1 MKLKLCMTAA
11 IAAGLFAT
19 SALAEI
25 TVGVSIGF
33 TGPQA
38 SLGVHYKNAFDLLPK
53 TMAGEPVKY
62 IILDNASDVT
72 NAARNG
78 RKLVTEDKVDV
89 LMGSNGV
96 PQSLAL
102 AQIASEGKT
111 PMLAF
116 SPINVPAENAL
127 WTFVVPQPT
136 ELMMDAVARD
146 IKKNN
151 IKTLGY
157 IGFSDGWGDIVLKA
171 TESHAASAGYKIVAN
186 ERYAR
191 NDTSVVGQ
199 VLKLMAANPDAVMV
213 GGSGTGGALPQ
224 IALRERGY
232 KGPIYHNHGT
242 VNAEFIKIGGK
253 HVEGAIAPTGP
264 IVVADE
270 LPAGYATKALGADF
284 MKRYEDKF
292 KLGRNAFAG
301 YTYDAVLLVEA
312 AAQVALKKAKPGTP
326 EFRAALRDA
335 LENVKNV
342 VGTHAVYTMTPK
354 NHNGMDERAR
364 VLVVVKDG
372 QWRLM
377 K

>member
-1 MKLKLCMTAA
+1 MKSKICMIAC
-11 IAAGLFAT
+11 IAAAMAAT
-19 SALAEI
+19 SAMADI
-25 TVGVSIGF
+25 TIGVSIGF

-38 SLGVHYKNAFDLLPK
+38 SLGVHYRNAFDLMPK
-53 TMAGEPVKY
+53 TIAGEPVKF

-72 NAARNG
+72 NAAKNG
-78 RKLVTEDKVDV
+78 RKLVAEDKVDV

-96 PQSLAL
+96 PQTLAL
-102 AQIASEGKT
+102 AQIATESHT

-116 SPINVPAENAL
+116 SPVNLPPDNVY
-127 WTFVVPQPT
+127 WTFIVPQPT

-146 IKKNN
+146 MKKRG
-151 IKTLGY
+151 IKTVAY

-171 TESHAASAGYKIVAN
+171 TESHAAAAGFRIVAN

-199 VLKLMAANPDAVMV
+199 VLKIIATNPDAVMV

-224 IALRERGY
+224 VALRERGY

-253 HVEGAIAPTGP
+253 NVEGAIAPTGP

-270 LPAGYATKALGADF
+270 LPAGYATKAVGEDF
-284 MKRYEDKF
+284 MKRYEAKF
-292 KLGRNAFAG
+292 HLGRNAFAG
-301 YTYDAVLLVEA
+301 YSYDAVLLVDA
-312 AAQVALKKAKPGTP
+312 AAQVALKKARPGTP

-335 LENVKNV
+335 LENVKDV
-342 VGTHAVYTMTPK
+342 VGTHAVYTMTPA

-364 VLVVVKDG
+364 VLVEVKDG

>member
-1 MKLKLCMTAA
+1 MRLKISIAAA
-11 IAAGLFAT
+11 IAAGIFSTA
-19 SALAEI
+19 APAEMTI
-25 TVGVSIGF
+25 GVSIGF

-38 SLGVHYKNAFDLLPK
+38 SLGVHYRNAFDLMPK
-53 TMAGEPVKY
+53 TIAGEPVKY

-72 NAARNG
+72 NAAKNG

-102 AQIASEGKT
+102 AQIATESKT
-111 PMLAF
+111 PLLVF
-116 SPINVPAENAL
+116 SPVNLPPDNVHWA
-127 WTFVVPQPT
+127 FVVPQPT

-171 TESHAASAGYKIVAN
+171 TESHAASAGYRIVAN

-224 IALRERGY
+224 VALRERGY

-253 HVEGAIAPTGP
+253 NVEGAIAPTGP

-270 LPAGYATKALGADF
+270 LPAGYATKAIGAEF

-301 YTYDAVLLVEA
+301 YSYDAVLLVEA

-326 EFRAALRDA
+326 EFRAAMRDA

-342 VGTHAVYTMTPK
+342 VGTHAVYTMTPT
-354 NHNGMDERAR
+354 NHNGMDDRAR

>member
-1 MKLKLCMTAA
+1 MNFKLRVT
-11 IAAGLFAT
+11 AGLVA
-19 SALAEI
+19 ALAASGGMAEI
-25 TVGVSIGF
+25 TVGVSIAS

-38 SLGVHYKNAFDLLPK
+38 SLGVHYRNAFELMPRTLG
-53 TMAGEPVKY
+53 GEPVKY
-62 IILDNASDVT
+62 IVLDNASDAT
-72 NAARNG
+72 NAARNA
-78 RKLVTEDKVDV
+78 RKLVSEDKVDV

-96 PQSLAL
+96 PATLAM
-102 AQIASEGKT
+102 AQVATESKT
-111 PMLAF
+111 PLVTL
-116 SPINVPAENAL
+116 SPASLPADNVN
-127 WTFVVPQPT
+127 WSFIVPQPT

-146 IKKNN
+146 IKKRNL
-151 IKTLGY
+151 KTLGY
-157 IGFSDGWGDIVLKA
+157 IGFSDGWGDLVLKA
-171 TESHAASAGYKIVAN
+171 SESHAASAGYKIVTN

-199 VLKLMAANPDAVMV
+199 VLKIIAANPDGVIV

-242 VNAEFIKIGGK
+242 VNAEFIKVGGK
-253 HVEGAIAPTGP
+253 HADGAIAPTGP
-264 IVVADE
+264 VVVADE
-270 LPAGYATKALGADF
+270 LPAGYATKALGMDF
-284 MKRYEDKF
+284 MKRYEAKF
-292 KLGRNAFAG
+292 NLGRNAFAA
-301 YTYDAVLLVEA
+301 YSYDAVLLVDA

-335 LENVKNV
+335 LENVKDV
-342 VGTHAVYTMTPK
+342 VGTHAVYTMTPS

-364 VLVVVKDG
+364 VLVEVRDG